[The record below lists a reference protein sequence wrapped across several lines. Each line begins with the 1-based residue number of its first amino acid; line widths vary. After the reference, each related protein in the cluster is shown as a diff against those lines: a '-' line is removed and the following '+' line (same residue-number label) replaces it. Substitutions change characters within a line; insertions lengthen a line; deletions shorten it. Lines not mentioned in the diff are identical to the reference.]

1 MKFFAV
7 LFLIPFLG
15 GALAAPSPS
24 EMIAEAPMQE
34 NSDMDA
40 SSQLLSVTAAQ
51 CPPSHP
57 LYCRAYNFCCVRQ
70 AVSCCPRA
78 CCARGTTHCGSDGH
92 CYRRG

>member
-1 MKFFAV
+1 MKFFAA

-40 SSQLLSVTAAQ
+40 SSQLLQSPAVQGPAAPVALPTAEAMATATAVDK
-51 CPPSHP
+51 
-57 LYCRAYNFCCVRQ
+57 LYLQMLMHGASLGQV
-70 AVSCCPRA
+70 
-78 CCARGTTHCGSDGH
+78 GSL
-92 CYRRG
+92 R